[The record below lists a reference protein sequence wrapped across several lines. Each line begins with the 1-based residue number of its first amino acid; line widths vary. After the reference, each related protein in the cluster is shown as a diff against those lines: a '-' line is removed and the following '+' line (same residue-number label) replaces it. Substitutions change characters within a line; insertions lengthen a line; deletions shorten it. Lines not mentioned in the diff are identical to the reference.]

1 MTHKVE
7 AVKLFWCPAATQ
19 GLEVEGQRH
28 TASEISFQVPE
39 NSVTWSVTLTAEQF
53 CTGVEEQKIYMDLCF
68 LICWLHVIKVLMA
81 TLKLEHN
88 ILYILICILTPEVS
102 CILFITKWDYS
113 FGTQFSMLMTSTYI
127 SCALYLCIYF
137 CSVLFLQAGSLGEV
151 PWCCSTK
158 YSLPFLVLQSASFPL
173 SYYCSS
179 ALQFNFT
186 SVCWQCPLTSIFPS
200 KKMGSAFFCLSGI
213 FTPELVNLKNSA
225 YSPLWGFWVP
235 VDFHSWFGYT
245 F

>member
-1 MTHKVE
+1 MELEFWHT
-7 AVKLFWCPAATQ
+7 LF
-19 GLEVEGQRH
+19 
-28 TASEISFQVPE
+28 
-39 NSVTWSVTLTAEQF
+39 SV
-53 CTGVEEQKIYMDLCF
+53 
-68 LICWLHVIKVLMA
+68 
-81 TLKLEHN
+81 
-88 ILYILICILTPEVS
+88 
-102 CILFITKWDYS
+102 
-113 FGTQFSMLMTSTYI
+113 LMTSTYA

-137 CSVLFLQAGSLGEV
+137 CWVLFLQAGSLGEV

-158 YSLPFLVLQSASFPL
+158 HSSLLQIALLAL
-173 SYYCSS
+173 SYCCSS
-179 ALQFNFT
+179 ALQFIFT
-186 SVCWQCPLTSIFPS
+186 AVCWQCPLTSIFPL